1 MPPTTGA
8 GRKLVSVQVVAVVL
22 LHDEDVYAERVI
34 RNVAAFCDRI
44 HVADHMSTDGTWE
57 IVSALAAEYDHVDA
71 VRISNSGRSHDLIAG
86 YAGTDT
92 WVFGP
97 DGDELYDP
105 EGLRRLRDE
114 LREGRYGECFRLIPA
129 MLHAVELDESAA
141 TASGYLSPPSRCG
154 AKLFNFAAIDSW
166 TRVYRQCLHDG
177 EVAFRPSRSWEQV
190 HHFGEDPG
198 FDESPFRCVHAA
210 FLRRSS
216 REPEGGRLRLNP
228 IEANTYRRDLVGR
241 VKLAARRLRPGGDQA
256 PWKLEKYRRGPL
268 VTKDAAAFLAP
279 VHA

>member
-1 MPPTTGA
+1 M
-8 GRKLVSVQVVAVVL
+8 QVVAVVL

-34 RNVAAFCDRI
+34 RNVADFCDRVHI
-44 HVADHMSTDGTWE
+44 ADHMSTDETWE
-57 IVSALAAEYDHVDA
+57 IVAGLAREYDHLDA
-71 VRISNSGRSHDLIAG
+71 VRLSNSGRSHDLIAG
-86 YAGTDT
+86 YAGSET

-105 EGLRRLRDE
+105 DGLGRLRGE
-114 LREGRYGECFRLIPA
+114 LESGRYDGYFRLVPA
-129 MLHAVELDESAA
+129 MMHAVEIDEDAM

-166 TRVYRQCLHDG
+166 NRVYRQCLHDG
-177 EVAFRPSRSWEQV
+177 EIAYRSGRAWDQV

-198 FDESPFRCVHAA
+198 FDDSPFRCVHAA

-216 REPEGGRLRLNP
+216 REPESGRLRLNP
-228 IEANTYRRDLVGR
+228 IEANTYRRDAVGR
-241 VKLAARRLRPGGDQA
+241 LKLAARRLRPGRAQT

-268 VTKDAAAFLAP
+268 VSKDAGPFLAP
-279 VHA
+279 IHP